1 MQLEVI
7 VKEDQGGKVVLELT
21 DQENILIDLVIHA
34 QVMIILEDQVIIL
47 FVQEVTIQDLGVII
61 Q

>member
-7 VKEDQGGKVVLELT
+7 VKEDQGGKVVVELT

-34 QVMIILEDQVIIL
+34 QVMIILEDQVITL

>member
-7 VKEDQGGKVVLELT
+7 VKEDQEGKVVVELT

-34 QVMIILEDQVIIL
+34 QVMIILEDQVITL

>member
-1 MQLEVI
+1 M
-7 VKEDQGGKVVLELT
+7 KEDQGGKVVVELT

-34 QVMIILEDQVIIL
+34 QVMIILEDQVITL